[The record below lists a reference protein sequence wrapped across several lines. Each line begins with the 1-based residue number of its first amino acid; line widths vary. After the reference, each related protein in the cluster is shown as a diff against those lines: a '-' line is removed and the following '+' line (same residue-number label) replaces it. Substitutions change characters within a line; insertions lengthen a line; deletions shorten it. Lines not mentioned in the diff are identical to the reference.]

1 VTRLQTPAY
10 RFNPPGSEP
19 ESPSPAQA
27 QAQSS
32 PLTGERG
39 RGSPCDF
46 GDALPLSST
55 QMEMKQNIAALNNRT
70 TDVDGTLFRIDYE
83 PLGSKQ
89 RMRRSVCKM
98 KTF

>member
-1 VTRLQTPAY
+1 
-10 RFNPPGSEP
+10 
-19 ESPSPAQA
+19 
-27 QAQSS
+27 
-32 PLTGERG
+32 
-39 RGSPCDF
+39 
-46 GDALPLSST
+46 
-55 QMEMKQNIAALNNRT
+55 MEMKQNIAALNNRT